1 MDGLVFQ
8 TSQRGVWMQRDL
20 HIVPEMVSGLS
31 LKDYICTINTL
42 YHLGKIS
49 KLSTLLIT
57 CRESIV
63 AKNLSASRTNLGR
76 HSCWRG
82 DPGMQPAAV
91 QQSSAGPGLSAVY
104 GVR

>member
-1 MDGLVFQ
+1 MQIDPLLVP
-8 TSQRGVWMQRDL
+8 D
-20 HIVPEMVSGLS
+20 MVSGLC

-49 KLSTLLIT
+49 KLSMLLIT
-57 CRESIV
+57 CRESIM

-76 HSCWRG
+76 HSCCRG

-91 QQSSAGPGLSAVY
+91 Q
-104 GVR
+104 